1 MAKQT
6 FHITKDN
13 IKAELLDGFTAKG
26 YTVVERTY
34 DNTWDITKDGCKTHV
49 DLMTNRYGEYYCT
62 VGYANRKLKNP
73 LTIKKALD
81 KEISEQAERVARDKV
96 GRNNLETARRVL
108 EAKGFNENQYSLS
121 GYDSYASVSFNFV
134 TLKDNSDFTWGG
146 QNKVTLRLQP
156 SGVMIESYNLKE
168 LDIELLTLVKE
179 KVAEIQDAWEIS
191 IL

>member
-1 MAKQT
+1 MSIK
-6 FHITKDN
+6 ITKEN
-13 IKAELLDGFTAKG
+13 IQKQLLDVYIARG
-26 YTVVERTY
+26 YKVQERTY
-34 DNTWDITKDGCKTHV
+34 SNTWDITKDGCKV
-49 DLMTNRYGEYYCT
+49 YVELFSNYSKEYCT
-62 VGYANRKLKNP
+62 VGYSNRKINRDDTIMRKIDEE
-73 LTIKKALD
+73 LT
-81 KEISEQAERVARDKV
+81 EQEARAARDRV
-96 GRNNLETARRVL
+96 GKNNLETARRVL
-108 EAKGFNENQYSLS
+108 EAKGLIENQYSLS